1 MKYRTVIELV
11 CSASDRDEACNIAGE
26 YLKGDLDFG
35 VEMKFKTASCFAHKA
50 LKYGITC
57 AAVFMVSFTFLALF
71 EPIAN
76 MGEKSKS
83 TIIAG
88 ISSIC
93 TVTPELK
100 TQGETRFKEKWAW
113 KKDKTVLDYLRN

>member
-35 VEMKFKTASCFAHKA
+35 VVMKLKTASCVAHKA

-57 AAVFMVSFTFLALF
+57 AAAFMVSFTFLALF

-83 TIIAG
+83 SIIAG
-88 ISSIC
+88 IGSTC

-100 TQGETRFKEKWAW
+100 TQGETGFKKKWARR
-113 KKDKTVLDYLRN
+113 KDETVLDYLRD

>member
-35 VEMKFKTASCFAHKA
+35 VEMKFKTASCFAHRA

-57 AAVFMVSFTFLALF
+57 AAAFMVSFTFLTLF

-83 TIIAG
+83 SIVAG
-88 ISSIC
+88 ISSTC

-100 TQGETRFKEKWAW
+100 TQGEIGFKEKWARR
-113 KKDKTVLDYLRN
+113 KDETVLDYLRD